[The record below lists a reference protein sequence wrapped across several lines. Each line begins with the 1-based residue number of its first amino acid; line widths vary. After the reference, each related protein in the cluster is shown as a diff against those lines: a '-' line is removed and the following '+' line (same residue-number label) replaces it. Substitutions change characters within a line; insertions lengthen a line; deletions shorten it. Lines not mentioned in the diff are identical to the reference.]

1 MKSKGSKSKG
11 RARGWDI
18 STSDG
23 VRVDIVSLAS
33 AARFRTVLSG
43 LEKGRGRGAFRSKPP
58 PSHLSRCE
66 FLKEKLSRSSPFRCE
81 DFPLAMPSFV
91 CVVSSSRYRASTRE
105 VTARKGKDE
114 GLPDSK
120 QTEISRNLSKFALP
134 IQFQFLFSG
143 SIEVT
148 QQLNCEGRLQRVNF
162 DEAGQ
167 CW

>member
-23 VRVDIVSLAS
+23 VRLDIVSLAS
-33 AARFRTVLSG
+33 GARFGTVLAG
-43 LEKGRGRGAFRSKPP
+43 LEKGRGRGAFRSKPR
-58 PSHLSRCE
+58 PSHLSRCK
-66 FLKEKLSRSSPFRCE
+66 FLKEELSRSSPFRFE
-81 DFPLAMPSFV
+81 DFPLAMPSFM

-134 IQFQFLFSG
+134 IQSQFLSSG
-143 SIEVT
+143 SVGVT
-148 QQLNCEGRLQRVNF
+148 QQLN
-162 DEAGQ
+162 
-167 CW
+167 